1 MGDEYGR
8 RVITEGFGL
17 GGSGLSE
24 FLRGDINADE
34 APSFQINDIV
44 HTARST
50 GASISQGLDH
60 HLALRFD
67 LLLEFEGGHFG
78 EGRFLIP

>member
-17 GGSGLSE
+17 GGSGLFE
-24 FLRGDINADE
+24 FLRGDINACD
-34 APSFQINDIV
+34 APSFQINNIV
-44 HTARST
+44 HTARGT
-50 GASISQGLDH
+50 GPSIRQGFDH
-60 HLALRFD
+60 HLALRSD
-67 LLLEFEGGHFG
+67 LLFKFEGGHLG